1 MRNEDQTLQVVLPG
15 HELDGTTWSVGVRPD
30 PTCEDGLYTFVRR
43 TAADG
48 HSARS
53 GMGGPKL
60 WGDSAVNVWVGKSD
74 GTPPFILIR
83 GIPSIE
89 EATVL
94 TNGGEAIQIALSP
107 EIEEFGLR
115 FGAAALPADDP
126 PEILRVRLADGRVV
140 EDEIPWP
147 RRPPIP

>member
-1 MRNEDQTLQVVLPG
+1 MQGEEALSKVTLEGREP
-15 HELDGTTWSVGVRPD
+15 DGTTWSVDVRPD
-30 PTCEDGLYTFVRR
+30 PTCYDGLYTFVRR

-48 HSARS
+48 RSARS

-60 WGDSAVNVWVGKSD
+60 YGDDVVNVWAGRSD
-74 GTPPFILIR
+74 GTSPFILIR

-94 TNGGEAIQIALSP
+94 TREGKTVQVPLSP

-115 FGAAALPADDP
+115 FGVAALPEDDP
-126 PEILRVRLADGRVV
+126 PEILSVRLGDGRVV
-140 EDEIPWP
+140 QGEVPWP
-147 RRPPIP
+147 RRPPIF